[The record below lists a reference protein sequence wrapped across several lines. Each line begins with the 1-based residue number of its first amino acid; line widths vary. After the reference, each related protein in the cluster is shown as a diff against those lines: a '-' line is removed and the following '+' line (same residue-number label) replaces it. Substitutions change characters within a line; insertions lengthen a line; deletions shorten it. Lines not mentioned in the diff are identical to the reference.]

1 MSEFNLKEAN
11 KVLNAVANSHVE
23 SIDISKYT
31 QEELKNKINDSF
43 SKESIYITHEVLQK
57 GIKDG
62 IIEKP
67 KTYGGITVLN
77 KEKLN
82 EESNSALSYLLET
95 LRKHGH
101 SILYK

>member
-11 KVLNAVANSHVE
+11 KVLNGVVNSHVE

-43 SKESIYITHEVLQK
+43 SKESIYIAHEVLQK

-67 KTYGGITVLN
+67 KTYG
-77 KEKLN
+77 
-82 EESNSALSYLLET
+82 
-95 LRKHGH
+95 
-101 SILYK
+101 